1 MVTHAPE
8 PEAARLVT
16 APTGAPRERP
26 DTGHVA
32 LALWGISGVALL
44 LGQAVYRLAPLA
56 REALM
61 EHALTPLHL
70 TVGVLWLA
78 FSLYSEGYRA
88 FHLRYCPRVVA
99 RAMHLAREPHAL
111 RGALAPLFCM
121 GLFHA
126 PLRSK
131 VVSWVMVAFIVG
143 IVALVRQIP
152 QPWRG
157 LIDLGVVAALG
168 MGLVSLAYYTV
179 RALRGHAPNVDPRLP
194 QTPPAP

>member
-1 MVTHAPE
+1 MK
-8 PEAARLVT
+8 LVT
-16 APTGAPRERP
+16 FVAGGQTRWGAVRG
-26 DTGHVA
+26 D
-32 LALWGISGVALL
+32 
-44 LGQAVYRLAPLA
+44 AVIDLNL
-56 REALM
+56 
-61 EHALTPLHL
+61 
-70 TVGVLWLA
+70 
-78 FSLYSEGYRA
+78 
-88 FHLRYCPRVVA
+88 A